1 MLKTEKLLNSYGLTF
16 SEAEDLLQIDVLSSL
31 AKAKS
36 EGGDNLA
43 LQVAT
48 LDERVAQYLE
58 TSDIKKILEE
68 NKKEPIGATDVDLD
82 LDLSDF
88 ELDLDD
94 LEGAGGF
101 DIRITDADL
110 EDIEID
116 EAPLEEDE
124 VSPPPPM
131 APAPLT
137 GQGGSETG
145 VANMVNAIVFEN
157 VPVSNFFSELVKTK
171 VPKIDSQGALVI
183 STPNRTIRG
192 LYLDDFVRISTM
204 PLNNADMKVEILSQD
219 AEDIIEF
226 QGTFGEGRV
235 QMMPKGEMSLPK
247 EEVSSV
253 FSTQQYLVGGQDVN
267 TSFDGILNLLERANN
282 KDEPVGNAL
291 DFPVGKAVHHL
302 MVRNSNFYI
311 KPKTLYALANC
322 DEFFSASVGGYRYIT
337 NYCEANDLKQLR
349 IFEIGGSHLNIP
361 FSDTKDDTITDSV
374 LDDET
379 SAFSGKVGS
388 IIGDSYTK
396 NERLYQV
403 GFTQILPKEVQYD
416 RVDNLSEKAGY
427 FVFASPN
434 SSRVFYIPA
443 VVYNYFDKFY
453 GTKEVRSS
461 MIPNSDLFTLF
472 FMDDDDVKGFIMIDK
487 KNAPSGA
494 PARLLPTNPD
504 AYLQT
509 IVGENTLAFSEKVDI
524 ESREALEFMGEIK
537 TRPESE
543 EPSLRDIF
551 EEQIALFEQALEF
564 MDEGEDDDEIAAL
577 RDAIEGARLMIDDD
591 TEEQAEEEIIE
602 SMDAIPDEKDELGQV
617 SVANDQEILPTPSAD
632 DLEVEEVIAEEKED
646 VLEADDEDLDLD
658 LDDLEISQVRLSEED
673 IKDKLDEMGV
683 DYNEIME
690 EEGDDLNEIQKQ
702 FLGYDYDANTNTWSM
717 GFAKGGKVEQK
728 SSTAIPITG
737 SLEGVDV
744 KKVFEE
750 ATAFADFEEY
760 TKEEMDAIGEAEG
773 FESDAY
779 SAVTLPKNFPWQTA
793 EIISSVEPFEFIEE
807 SMGVLEEKG
816 YDPEKYALSLH
827 ANFGK
832 NPKLLTDIIAQNDES
847 FFEVVFVVEI
857 GEEERKILERENKF
871 RSSYYAKGGKTMDD
885 KVSDKIRLLRKEGK
899 PQDQAVA
906 IALSMRDKGKLAHG
920 GKVKG
925 SDKYGS
931 WYYMD
936 DDGTLFYQ
944 PQMEGQS
951 RAPKWSR
958 DDEEWIEVSERAF
971 NSKERKQFED
981 DIQRLFGQKPNFR
994 HGGTTHVSYEI
1005 VKSEDIGLDAKEFK
1019 YHVLSSQ
1026 GNTLGCQ
1033 TMKECREVIS
1043 LAKQGRIEL
1052 AKGGL
1057 LDNEFKFDKNFVIYV
1072 PSTSNVG
1079 DVISMQEM
1087 QGRVG
1092 EVEELVANEF
1102 GGFTKTETDGGYK
1115 ASSGDII
1122 EEDIVKVSVFSTNE
1136 AWEENEKRLIRAIK
1150 IWAKEWGQEAIGF
1163 EYEGDLYYIDAKGK
1177 MAKGGKIGKM
1187 ADIDEDWHESVRI
1200 FVRENLDEKYHDR
1213 SLDEIPMSAFNT
1225 EEKMRRRNRFMEEFD
1240 EEQYLKYEHGG
1251 KVMTPSEIVA
1261 LLTDREVAQKLAEK
1275 MMQSLESLEYGEM
1288 TEQDMATEAMQD
1300 IMHSRKMLT
1309 EILTYEA

>member
-68 NKKEPIGATDVDLD
+68 NKKEPIRATDVDLD

-110 EDIEID
+110 EDIESD
-116 EAPLEEDE
+116 KAPLEEDE
-124 VSPPPPM
+124 VSTPPPM
-131 APAPLT
+131 APTPLT

-157 VPVSNFFSELVKTK
+157 VPVSNFFSQLVKTK
-171 VPKIDSQGALVI
+171 VPNIDSQGALVI

-235 QMMPKGEMSLPK
+235 QMMPKEEMSLPK

-504 AYLQT
+504 DYMQT
-509 IVGENTLAFSEKVDI
+509 IVGENALAFSEKVDI
-524 ESREALEFMGEIK
+524 ESKEALEFMGEIK

-577 RDAIEGARLMIDDD
+577 RDAIEGARLMLDDD

-602 SMDAIPDEKDELGQV
+602 SIDAIPDEKDELGQV

-632 DLEVEEVIAEEKED
+632 DLEIEEVIAEEKED
-646 VLEADDEDLDLD
+646 VLEADDDDFDLD
-658 LDDLEISQVRLSEED
+658 LDDDADIEINEIDLDFAKGGAVPSRKTSIKKIMDGVRGSNGGPFTIMAFDGKLLEQRSRPYPQEIPLEVEAMRKEFPNAKIAVEDRGGHIIYQATPTRERSFAKGGRPNPTKHIKVYYSEDNGYGHFSSEEVIESSKDVEEVREKWKSIFNDNPD
-673 IKDKLDEMGV
+673 IKSYQIVAVKADGSERKV
-683 DYNEIME
+683 PS
-690 EEGDDLNEIQKQ
+690 K
-702 FLGYDYDANTNTWSM
+702 FH
-717 GFAKGGKVEQK
+717 GFAKGGK
-728 SSTAIPITG
+728 TN
-737 SLEGVDV
+737 DV
-744 KKVFEE
+744 R
-750 ATAFADFEEY
+750 
-760 TKEEMDAIGEAEG
+760 
-773 FESDAY
+773 
-779 SAVTLPKNFPWQTA
+779 
-793 EIISSVEPFEFIEE
+793 
-807 SMGVLEEKG
+807 
-816 YDPEKYALSLH
+816 ALSDGQEIL
-827 ANFGK
+827 AEDLKKRAPQFRRISKELGKFNTK
-832 NPKLLTDIIAQNDES
+832 NPKAS
-847 FFEVVFVVEI
+847 VE
-857 GEEERKILERENKF
+857 EILEFLQEKMSSMEGDFQTNLMRLYVIRELDRMIQEEKE
-871 RSSYYAKGGKTMDD
+871 SSNLARGGKTMDE

-899 PQDQAVA
+899 PQDQAIA
-906 IALSMRDKGKLAHG
+906 IALSMRDKGKLEHG

-925 SDKYGS
+925 LDKYGS

-936 DDGTLFYQ
+936 DDGKLFYQ
-944 PQMEGQS
+944 PQMEGQN

-958 DDEEWIEVSERAF
+958 DDEEWIEVSEEAF
-971 NSKERKQFED
+971 NSKERKQFEG

-1005 VKSEDIGLDAKEFK
+1005 VKSEDIGLDAK
-1019 YHVLSSQ
+1019 
-1026 GNTLGCQ
+1026 
-1033 TMKECREVIS
+1033 
-1043 LAKQGRIEL
+1043 
-1052 AKGGL
+1052 GGL
-1057 LDNEFKFDKNFVIYV
+1057 LDKEFKFDKNFVIYV

-1079 DVISMQEM
+1079 DVISVQEM
-1087 QGRVG
+1087 EQRVR

-1177 MAKGGKIGKM
+1177 MEKGGK
-1187 ADIDEDWHESVRI
+1187 
-1200 FVRENLDEKYHDR
+1200 
-1213 SLDEIPMSAFNT
+1213 T
-1225 EEKMRRRNRFMEEFD
+1225 
-1240 EEQYLKYEHGG
+1240 
-1251 KVMTPSEIVA
+1251 MTPSDIVA

-1288 TEQDMATEAMQD
+1288 SEQDMAREAMQD

>member
-116 EAPLEEDE
+116 EAPSEEDE
-124 VSPPPPM
+124 VSTPPPM

-291 DFPVGKAVHHL
+291 DFPVGKAVHPL

-374 LDDET
+374 LDDDT

-509 IVGENTLAFSEKVDI
+509 IVGENALAFSEKVDI
-524 ESREALEFMGEIK
+524 ESKEALEFMGEIK

-602 SMDAIPDEKDELGQV
+602 SIDAIPDENDELGQV

-646 VLEADDEDLDLD
+646 VLEADDDELDLD

-702 FLGYDYDANTNTWSM
+702 FLGYDYDADTNTWSM
-717 GFAKGGKVEQK
+717 GFAKGGKVKYTPNMQK
-728 SSTAIPITG
+728 WVRELEKDGYDVAPIFTG
-737 SLEGVDV
+737 DDLTDVIKGKQYLANDYLVKLKLHQPLEGE
-744 KKVFEE
+744 F
-750 ATAFADFEEY
+750 DFSE
-760 TKEEMDAIGEAEG
+760 EAEG
-773 FESDAY
+773 LLDHAY
-779 SAVTLPKNFPWQTA
+779 DTFNDRRYEDSVFIDISKDGRYAIIRFTDFPHEIFGRDRRRKNR
-793 EIISSVEPFEFIEE
+793 
-807 SMGVLEEKG
+807 LE
-816 YDPEKYALSLH
+816 YQYPD
-827 ANFGK
+827 
-832 NPKLLTDIIAQNDES
+832 
-847 FFEVVFVVEI
+847 
-857 GEEERKILERENKF
+857 
-871 RSSYYAKGGKTMDD
+871 YAKGGKTMDD

-906 IALSMRDKGKLAHG
+906 IALSMRDKGKLEDG

-958 DDEEWIEVSERAF
+958 DDEEWIEVSEGH
-971 NSKERKQFED
+971 ST
-981 DIQRLFGQKPNFR
+981 QKSVSNLKAIFKDCLDKSQIL
-994 HGGTTHVSYEI
+994 GTAGRPTF
-1005 VKSEDIGLDAKEFK
+1005 L
-1019 YHVLSSQ
+1019 
-1026 GNTLGCQ
+1026 
-1033 TMKECREVIS
+1033 MK
-1043 LAKQGRIEL
+1043 L
-1052 AKGGL
+1052 
-1057 LDNEFKFDKNFVIYV
+1057 
-1072 PSTSNVG
+1072 
-1079 DVISMQEM
+1079 
-1087 QGRVG
+1087 
-1092 EVEELVANEF
+1092 
-1102 GGFTKTETDGGYK
+1102 
-1115 ASSGDII
+1115 
-1122 EEDIVKVSVFSTNE
+1122 
-1136 AWEENEKRLIRAIK
+1136 
-1150 IWAKEWGQEAIGF
+1150 
-1163 EYEGDLYYIDAKGK
+1163 
-1177 MAKGGKIGKM
+1177 
-1187 ADIDEDWHESVRI
+1187 
-1200 FVRENLDEKYHDR
+1200 
-1213 SLDEIPMSAFNT
+1213 
-1225 EEKMRRRNRFMEEFD
+1225 
-1240 EEQYLKYEHGG
+1240 
-1251 KVMTPSEIVA
+1251 
-1261 LLTDREVAQKLAEK
+1261 
-1275 MMQSLESLEYGEM
+1275 
-1288 TEQDMATEAMQD
+1288 
-1300 IMHSRKMLT
+1300 
-1309 EILTYEA
+1309 

>member
-124 VSPPPPM
+124 VSTPPPM

>member
-68 NKKEPIGATDVDLD
+68 NKKEPIGGTNVDLD

-110 EDIEID
+110 EDIEIG
-116 EAPLEEDE
+116 EAPLEEEE
-124 VSPPPPM
+124 VSTPPPM
-131 APAPLT
+131 ASAPLT

-157 VPVSNFFSELVKTK
+157 VPVSNFFSQLVKTK

-204 PLNNADMKVEILSQD
+204 PLNNEDMKVEILSQD

-235 QMMPKGEMSLPK
+235 QMMPKAEMSLPK
-247 EEVSSV
+247 EEVSNV
-253 FSTQQYLVGGQDVN
+253 FTTQQYLVGGQDVN

-349 IFEIGGSHLNIP
+349 IFEIGGRHLNIP

-374 LDDET
+374 LDDDT

-443 VVYNYFDKFY
+443 VVYNYFEKFY

-509 IVGENTLAFSEKVDI
+509 IVGENALAFSEKVDI
-524 ESREALEFMGEIK
+524 ESKEALEFMGEIK

-602 SMDAIPDEKDELGQV
+602 SIDAIPDEKDELGQV

-632 DLEVEEVIAEEKED
+632 DLEIEEVIAEEKED
-646 VLEADDEDLDLD
+646 VLEADDDDLDLD
-658 LDDLEISQVRLSEED
+658 LDDDED
-673 IKDKLDEMGV
+673 IDI
-683 DYNEIME
+683 NEI
-690 EEGDDLNEIQKQ
+690 DL
-702 FLGYDYDANTNTWSM
+702 D
-717 GFAKGGKVEQK
+717 FAKGGRTEGEVLDAGEGLAELGGERFGEVQVSKEALKKAKVTYYPVIDLVEFRIG
-728 SSTAIPITG
+728 SSRVHASVDEDENRAKDYRNFKEYLTG
-737 SLEGVDV
+737 HYIVVNGKRRYLIDMKNNGEIDEIFEGNPFDKGV
-744 KKVFEE
+744 KLAKGGAVPSRKTSIKKIMDGVRGSNGGPF
-750 ATAFADFEEY
+750 TIMAFD
-760 TKEEMDAIGEAEG
+760 G
-773 FESDAY
+773 
-779 SAVTLPKNFPWQTA
+779 
-793 EIISSVEPFEFIEE
+793 
-807 SMGVLEEKG
+807 
-816 YDPEKYALSLH
+816 
-827 ANFGK
+827 
-832 NPKLLTDIIAQNDES
+832 KLLEQRSRPYPQEIPLEVEAMRKEYPNAKIAVEDRGGHIIYQATPTRERS
-847 FFEVVFVVEI
+847 F
-857 GEEERKILERENKF
+857 
-871 RSSYYAKGGKTMDD
+871 AKGGKTMDD

-920 GKVKG
+920 G
-925 SDKYGS
+925 
-931 WYYMD
+931 
-936 DDGTLFYQ
+936 
-944 PQMEGQS
+944 
-951 RAPKWSR
+951 
-958 DDEEWIEVSERAF
+958 
-971 NSKERKQFED
+971 
-981 DIQRLFGQKPNFR
+981 
-994 HGGTTHVSYEI
+994 TTHVSYEI

-1026 GNTLGCQ
+1026 GNSLGCQ

-1052 AKGGL
+1052 EKGGL
-1057 LDNEFKFDKNFVIYV
+1057 LDKEFKFDKNFVIYV

-1079 DVISMQEM
+1079 DVISVQEM
-1087 QGRVG
+1087 EQRVR

-1177 MAKGGKIGKM
+1177 MEKGGK
-1187 ADIDEDWHESVRI
+1187 
-1200 FVRENLDEKYHDR
+1200 
-1213 SLDEIPMSAFNT
+1213 T
-1225 EEKMRRRNRFMEEFD
+1225 
-1240 EEQYLKYEHGG
+1240 
-1251 KVMTPSEIVA
+1251 MTPSDIVA

-1288 TEQDMATEAMQD
+1288 SEQDMAREAMQD